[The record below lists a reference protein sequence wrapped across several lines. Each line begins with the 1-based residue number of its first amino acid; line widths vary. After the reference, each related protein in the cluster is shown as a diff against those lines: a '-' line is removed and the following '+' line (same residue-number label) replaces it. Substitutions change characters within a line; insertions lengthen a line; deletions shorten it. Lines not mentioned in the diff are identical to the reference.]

1 MGRVFGFLRLG
12 VETWRVG
19 VEPLA
24 ASHDDF
30 DLRQGDDVMRKLAIL
45 ILLAAL
51 ALPAFAEK
59 RDAVERVTVAQLEQ
73 ALAASHGSPDAQ
85 VAQQLSRLELI
96 ERLSAAR
103 LARLQESLPGPQA
116 QHALAVLS
124 DTAAFL
130 DLPAAD
136 TPSTPPP
143 SHAQQTALMALTRE
157 YVVKTLTKLP
167 NFFASRET
175 TRFEGSPVQST
186 VSSGI
191 VAKYGLLHQVGSSS
205 VTVLYRDHQESVDQ
219 EKNRKASPRDKEL
232 RTMGEFGPI
241 LATVLNDAAKGTVI
255 WSHWEQGG
263 PGLLAVFHYAVPE
276 QASHYRVASVGAMR
290 ETQRDPAYH
299 GEIAID
305 PADGSILRLTVVA
318 ELKPDNPMTN
328 AGLLVDYGPVEFGGV
343 TYICPVRSLALSLVR
358 VVLQQVDDRDLRL
371 QQTSFGPP
379 QAYLNAVL
387 FTQYHLFRA
396 DTRILAGD
404 SQEPAATP
412 PANAPK

>member
-1 MGRVFGFLRLG
+1 
-12 VETWRVG
+12 
-19 VEPLA
+19 
-24 ASHDDF
+24 
-30 DLRQGDDVMRKLAIL
+30 MRKLTIL
-45 ILLAAL
+45 ILLAAF

-59 RDAVERVTVAQLEQ
+59 RDAAKRITVAQLEQ
-73 ALAASHGSPDAQ
+73 ALAAARGSPDAQ
-85 VAQQLSRLELI
+85 VAQQLSGLELT

-103 LARLQESLPGPQA
+103 LARLEADLPGPQA
-116 QHALAVLS
+116 RHALEVLS
-124 DTAAFL
+124 DTAVFL

-143 SHAQQTALMALTRE
+143 NHAQQTAWMALTRE

-175 TRFEGSPVQST
+175 TRFEGTPAQSP
-186 VSSGI
+186 VSSGN

-205 VTVLYRDHQESVDQ
+205 VTVLYRDHQEWVDQ
-219 EKNRKASPRDKEL
+219 EKTRKASLKEL

-255 WSHWEQGG
+255 WSHWEQGV

-299 GEIAID
+299 GEIAIN

-318 ELKPDNPMTN
+318 ELKPDNPMTD
-328 AGLLVDYGPVEFGGV
+328 ASLLVDYGPVEIGGV
-343 TYICPVRSLALSLVR
+343 TYICPVKSLALSLVR
-358 VVLQQVDDRDLRL
+358 VVLQQVDDRDLRM
-371 QQTSFGPP
+371 QQTSLGPP

-387 FTQYHLFRA
+387 FKQYHLFRA

-404 SQEPAATP
+404 GQEPAATP